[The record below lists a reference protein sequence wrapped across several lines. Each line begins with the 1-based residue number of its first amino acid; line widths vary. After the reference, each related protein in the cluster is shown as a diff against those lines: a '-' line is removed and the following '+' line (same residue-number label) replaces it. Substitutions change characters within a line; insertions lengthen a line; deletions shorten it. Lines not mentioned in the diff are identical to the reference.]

1 MPLIKGTKY
10 EEIYDKFAKC
20 ITDYN
25 LFELLQSDDAES
37 QKFVENMLEGFL
49 MSSVAK
55 FYKCTKDLSNRDEIL
70 KQFNFV
76 LDDLEIEILALMM
89 VAEWVEP
96 QLNSTSYTLQFIGGT
111 NTKYYAQANQ
121 LDKLMQLE
129 KSSRI
134 KARKLIRDYTYKTSM
149 ENLG

>member
-111 NTKYYAQANQ
+111 NTKLREFCSLSQFAVFGNIAVYSFVYAG
-121 LDKLMQLE
+121 KSLE
-129 KSSRI
+129 
-134 KARKLIRDYTYKTSM
+134 T
-149 ENLG
+149 

>member
-1 MPLIKGTKY
+1 MPLIEGTKY
-10 EEIYDKFAKC
+10 EEIYARFAKC
-20 ITDYN
+20 ITDFN
-25 LFELLQSDDAES
+25 LFELLQSDDVET
-37 QKFVENMLEGFL
+37 QKFVEDMLEGFL

-55 FYKCTKDLSNRDEIL
+55 FYKCTKDLTNRDEIL
-70 KQFNFV
+70 KQFNFI

-129 KSSRI
+129 KTSRI

-149 ENLG
+149 DNLG